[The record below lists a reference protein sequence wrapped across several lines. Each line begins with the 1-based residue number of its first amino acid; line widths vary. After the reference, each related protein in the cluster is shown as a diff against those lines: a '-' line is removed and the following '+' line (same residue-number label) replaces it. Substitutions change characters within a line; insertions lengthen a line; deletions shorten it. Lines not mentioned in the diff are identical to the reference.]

1 MKYIQT
7 FESYIQES
15 ESFLNESSI
24 VEYSINNIEDNDY
37 IVRAKINGK
46 SVGELRFIKSRN
58 KPVLMAGSLSVDPS
72 HRRKGIASSMYEFTE
87 KELGMKF
94 VKSED
99 VLTPDGKL
107 LWNNPNRKFGN

>member
-1 MKYIQT
+1 MKRLHT
-7 FESYIQES
+7 F
-15 ESFLNESSI
+15 ESFLNESST
-24 VEYSINNIEDNDY
+24 VEYSISNIEDNDY
-37 IVRAKINGK
+37 IVRAKINSK
-46 SVGELRFIKSRN
+46 SVGELRFIKSQN

-72 HRRKGIASSMYEFTE
+72 YRRKGIASSMYEFGE

-94 VKSED
+94 IKSED

>member
-1 MKYIQT
+1 MNKFLKYEEFI
-7 FESYIQES
+7 FESS
-15 ESFLNESSI
+15 T
-24 VEYSINNIEDNDY
+24 VEYSISNIEDNDY
-37 IVRAKINGK
+37 IVRAKINSK
-46 SVGELRFIKSRN
+46 SVGELRFIKSQN

-72 HRRKGIASSMYEFTE
+72 HRRKGIASSMYVFAEE
-87 KELGMKF
+87 ELGMKF

>member
-1 MKYIQT
+1 MKHIKTY
-7 FESYIQES
+7 

-37 IVRAKINGK
+37 IVSAKINGK
-46 SVGELRFIKSRN
+46 SVAELRFIKSRN

-72 HRRKGIASSMYEFTE
+72 HRRKGIASSMYEFGE